1 MKLWEKIKNIFKPKN
16 KDANQLAEQIQKK
29 NEENRIWDKTKEND
43 FDAKLNQNATGFS
56 KAIDELQIAY
66 AKDAFSDDFY
76 DAMIEALVSL
86 DIGYATSEKITN
98 AVQNEVKRQNITSFD
113 KVIETL
119 IDKLVIYYIQDTNVD
134 TSLNITKDRKTNCI
148 IMVGANGVGKT
159 TTIAKLANFY
169 KERGEKILLVAA
181 DTFRAGAV
189 EQLKVHAQKLGIDIL
204 GPDKVGEDPAAVA
217 YKGVKKGYE
226 EGYSLV
232 IVDTSGRLQNKVNL
246 MNELTKIIKQ
256 IKRFDPSAPHEIL
269 LVLDATVGQSGI
281 AQAKAFN
288 EAAKGVTGIILV
300 KMDSSS
306 KGGIILSIKD
316 QFNIPVK
323 LIGYGEK
330 LNDISEFN
338 LEEYIKNLV
347 KNIQIDLDQSQ
358 NKNKK

>member
-1 MKLWEKIKNIFKPKN
+1 MKLWDKIKSIFKPKN
-16 KDANQLAEQIQKK
+16 KDADQLAEQIQKK
-29 NEENRIWDKTKEND
+29 NEENRIWDKSKESD

-66 AKDAFSDDFY
+66 AKDSFSDDFY

-119 IDKLVIYYIQDTNVD
+119 VDKLLVYYIQDTNVD

-169 KERGEKILLVAA
+169 KQRNEKILLVAA

-189 EQLKVHAQKLGIDIL
+189 EQLKVHAQRLGIDIL

-256 IKRFDPSAPHEIL
+256 IKRFDPTAPHEIL

-288 EAAKGVTGIILV
+288 EAAGGVTGIILV

-330 LNDISEFN
+330 INDISEFN

-347 KNIQIDLDQSQ
+347 KNIQIDLDKSQ
-358 NKNKK
+358 TKSK